1 MQVVRGRIIKWMADV
16 KKKNLFITVE
26 NEVCGFWN
34 ILNNNP
40 GAKHHIDKRIL
51 IGTMQKKILA
61 Q

>member
-1 MQVVRGRIIKWMADV
+1 M
-16 KKKNLFITVE
+16 E

-51 IGTMQKKILA
+51 IGTMQKKYLHSNYKPMGKVY
-61 Q
+61 